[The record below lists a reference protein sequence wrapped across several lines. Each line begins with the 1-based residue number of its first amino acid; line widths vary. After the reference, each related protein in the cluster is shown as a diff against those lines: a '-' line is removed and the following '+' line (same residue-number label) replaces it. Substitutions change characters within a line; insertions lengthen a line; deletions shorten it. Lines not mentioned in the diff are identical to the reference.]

1 MLYNQEQEETH
12 FLTIEEKE
20 NLMSLVKEKDYSGIK
35 DFFLEHQGYDLTF
48 TDEQGNTILHYL
60 VKSCN
65 KDQENMR
72 VLPLAQL
79 MLDFG
84 LSHTAVNRKFKT
96 PLDFALESNNT
107 PLVGLFKGYPVQV
120 D

>member
-1 MLYNQEQEETH
+1 MSNNQEEEIG
-12 FLTIEEKE
+12 FLNIKEKE
-20 NLMSLVKEKDYSGIK
+20 DLIVLVKEKDYDGIK
-35 DFFLEHQGYDLTF
+35 DFFFNHQGYDLTF
-48 TDEQGNTILHYL
+48 TDDHGNTILHYL
-60 VKSCN
+60 VKLCN
-65 KDQENMR
+65 KDQENLR

-84 LSHTAVNRKFKT
+84 LSHTAVNKKFKT

-107 PLVGLFKGYPVQV
+107 PLVGLFKGYPVQI